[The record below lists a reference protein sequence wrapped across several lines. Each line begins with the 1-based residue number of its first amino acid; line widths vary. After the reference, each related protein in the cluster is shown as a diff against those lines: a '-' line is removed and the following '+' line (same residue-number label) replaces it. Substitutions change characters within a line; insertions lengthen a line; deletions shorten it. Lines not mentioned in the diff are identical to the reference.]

1 MVYYVY
7 DYIIRKDMGNNKIA
21 EEEYEKFRAEQ
32 KEKMRVLLTDDFL
45 EKLLQVYWLSD
56 WGTDLIEIHKF
67 VADCFAVANK
77 EFDFNGTSFKNHP
90 DTIMMNKL

>member
-7 DYIIRKDMGNNKIA
+7 DYIIRKDIGNNKIA

-56 WGTDLIEIHKF
+56 WGTDLIEIHSF

-77 EFDFNGTSFKNHP
+77 EFDFDGTSVKNHP
-90 DTIMMNKL
+90 DTIMLNKL

>member
-45 EKLLQVYWLSD
+45 EKLLQVYLLSD
-56 WGTDLIEIHKF
+56 WGTDLIEIHRF

-77 EFDFNGTSFKNHP
+77 EFDFDGTSVKNHP
-90 DTIMMNKL
+90 DTIMLNKL

>member
-56 WGTDLIEIHKF
+56 WGTDLIEIHSF

-77 EFDFNGTSFKNHP
+77 EFDFDGTSVKNHP
-90 DTIMMNKL
+90 DTIMLNKL